1 MKAAVFHGPKL
12 PLSIEDVELDKP
24 QDREVLIKTV
34 ASGVCHSDLHFVDGF
49 YPYPA
54 PAVLGHEAAGII
66 EEVGKQVTYVKPG
79 DHVICCLSVFCGNC
93 EQCMSGHPNRCS
105 NKQATQRAPKDKPR
119 ISQKGKLVNQFLDI
133 SSYCEKML
141 LHENAVVKIRED
153 LPLDRAA
160 LIGCGVTTGVGAV
173 LNTAKIEP
181 GSTVAVFGAGGVG
194 LAAIQGARIA
204 GARKIIA
211 VDMFEGKLAMAKRL
225 GATDTIDASSSD
237 PVDEIRKMTG
247 GGVDYSFEAIGLKK
261 AAEQAFNSLKA
272 GGTATVIGMIPVGQ
286 KVEIDGY
293 MFLTER
299 EVVVR
304 TVASGVCHSDLHFVD
319 GLYMWPTPAILG
331 HEAAGVVEKVG
342 SQVSYLKPGDHVI
355 ACLSVFC
362 GYCEECMSGH
372 PNLCSNK
379 AATQRTPTDKP
390 RLSQKGK
397 MVNQFADLSGYA
409 EKMLLHE
416 NALVKIGDDVP
427 LDRAALIG
435 CGVMTGV
442 GAALNTAKVAP
453 GSTVAV
459 FGAGGVGLSII
470 QGARIAGAR
479 MIIAVDKFP
488 SKLELA
494 KKLGATHAVD
504 ASKGDA
510 VDQIRTLTNGGV
522 EYSFEAIGLKVAAE
536 QAYESIA
543 PGGIATI
550 VGMVPLGQKVDV
562 DGFSLLFEKRIQGC
576 FMGSNRFRIDMP
588 RIIELYQQG
597 RLDLDDMITRRGKL
611 EDVNEAFRAM
621 KAGEVARTVLM
632 FD

>member
-1 MKAAVFHGPKL
+1 MKAAVFHGPNL

-105 NKQATQRAPKDKPR
+105 NKQATQRNPADKPR
-119 ISQKGKLVNQFLDI
+119 ISQKGKPVNQFLDI

-211 VDMFEGKLAMAKRL
+211 VDMFEGKLAMAKRM
-225 GATDTIDASSSD
+225 GATDTVDASNSD

-261 AAEQAFNSLKA
+261 VAEQAFNSLKA

-299 EVVVR
+299 K
-304 TVASGVCHSDLHFVD
+304 LQ
-319 GLYMWPTPAILG
+319 
-331 HEAAGVVEKVG
+331 G
-342 SQVSYLKPGDHVI
+342 S
-355 ACLSVFC
+355 
-362 GYCEECMSGH
+362 
-372 PNLCSNK
+372 N
-379 AATQRTPTDKP
+379 
-390 RLSQKGK
+390 
-397 MVNQFADLSGYA
+397 
-409 EKMLLHE
+409 
-416 NALVKIGDDVP
+416 
-427 LDRAALIG
+427 
-435 CGVMTGV
+435 
-442 GAALNTAKVAP
+442 
-453 GSTVAV
+453 
-459 FGAGGVGLSII
+459 
-470 QGARIAGAR
+470 
-479 MIIAVDKFP
+479 
-488 SKLELA
+488 
-494 KKLGATHAVD
+494 
-504 ASKGDA
+504 
-510 VDQIRTLTNGGV
+510 
-522 EYSFEAIGLKVAAE
+522 
-536 QAYESIA
+536 
-543 PGGIATI
+543 
-550 VGMVPLGQKVDV
+550 
-562 DGFSLLFEKRIQGC
+562 
-576 FMGSNRFRIDMP
+576 MGSNRFRIDMP
-588 RIIELYQQG
+588 KYIDFYLQG
-597 RLDLDDMITRRGKL
+597 RLNLDDMISQRRKL
-611 EDVNEAFRAM
+611 EDVNDAFRAM

-632 FD
+632 FN

>member
-105 NKQATQRAPKDKPR
+105 NKAATQRNPQDKPR
-119 ISQKGKLVNQFLDI
+119 ISQKGKPINQFLDI

-153 LPLDRAA
+153 MALDRAA

-211 VDMFEGKLAMAKRL
+211 VDMFEGKLAMARRL
-225 GATDTIDASSSD
+225 GATDTVDASNSD
-237 PVDEIRKMTG
+237 PVDEIRKLTG

-261 AAEQAFNSLKA
+261 VAEQAFNALRA

-299 EVVVR
+299 K
-304 TVASGVCHSDLHFVD
+304 LQ
-319 GLYMWPTPAILG
+319 
-331 HEAAGVVEKVG
+331 G
-342 SQVSYLKPGDHVI
+342 S
-355 ACLSVFC
+355 
-362 GYCEECMSGH
+362 
-372 PNLCSNK
+372 N
-379 AATQRTPTDKP
+379 
-390 RLSQKGK
+390 
-397 MVNQFADLSGYA
+397 
-409 EKMLLHE
+409 
-416 NALVKIGDDVP
+416 
-427 LDRAALIG
+427 
-435 CGVMTGV
+435 
-442 GAALNTAKVAP
+442 
-453 GSTVAV
+453 
-459 FGAGGVGLSII
+459 
-470 QGARIAGAR
+470 
-479 MIIAVDKFP
+479 
-488 SKLELA
+488 
-494 KKLGATHAVD
+494 
-504 ASKGDA
+504 
-510 VDQIRTLTNGGV
+510 
-522 EYSFEAIGLKVAAE
+522 
-536 QAYESIA
+536 
-543 PGGIATI
+543 
-550 VGMVPLGQKVDV
+550 
-562 DGFSLLFEKRIQGC
+562 
-576 FMGSNRFRIDMP
+576 MGSNRFRIDMP
-588 RIIELYQQG
+588 RYIDFYLQG
-597 RLDLDDMITRRGKL
+597 RLNLDDMISRRGKL
-611 EDVNEAFRAM
+611 EDVNDAFRAM

-632 FD
+632 FN

>member
-34 ASGVCHSDLHFVDGF
+34 ASGVCHSDLHFVDGL

-66 EEVGKQVTYVKPG
+66 EEVGRQVTYVKPG
-79 DHVICCLSVFCGNC
+79 DHVICCLSVFCGYC
-93 EQCMSGHPNRCS
+93 AQCMSGHPNLCS
-105 NKQATQRAPKDKPR
+105 NKQATQRDPKDKPR

-211 VDMFEGKLAMAKRL
+211 VDKFEGKLAMAKRL
-225 GATDTIDASSSD
+225 GATDTVDASSSD
-237 PVDEIRKMTG
+237 PVEEIRKLTG
-247 GGVDYSFEAIGLKK
+247 GGVDYSFEAIGLKS
-261 AAEQAFNSLKA
+261 AAEQAFNALKP

-299 EVVVR
+299 K
-304 TVASGVCHSDLHFVD
+304 LQ
-319 GLYMWPTPAILG
+319 
-331 HEAAGVVEKVG
+331 G
-342 SQVSYLKPGDHVI
+342 SS
-355 ACLSVFC
+355 
-362 GYCEECMSGH
+362 
-372 PNLCSNK
+372 
-379 AATQRTPTDKP
+379 
-390 RLSQKGK
+390 
-397 MVNQFADLSGYA
+397 
-409 EKMLLHE
+409 
-416 NALVKIGDDVP
+416 
-427 LDRAALIG
+427 
-435 CGVMTGV
+435 
-442 GAALNTAKVAP
+442 
-453 GSTVAV
+453 
-459 FGAGGVGLSII
+459 
-470 QGARIAGAR
+470 
-479 MIIAVDKFP
+479 
-488 SKLELA
+488 
-494 KKLGATHAVD
+494 
-504 ASKGDA
+504 
-510 VDQIRTLTNGGV
+510 
-522 EYSFEAIGLKVAAE
+522 
-536 QAYESIA
+536 
-543 PGGIATI
+543 
-550 VGMVPLGQKVDV
+550 
-562 DGFSLLFEKRIQGC
+562 
-576 FMGSNRFRIDMP
+576 MGSNRFRIDMP
-588 RIIELYQQG
+588 NYIDFYMQG
-597 RLDLDDMITRRGKL
+597 RLNLDDMISRRGKL

-632 FD
+632 FN